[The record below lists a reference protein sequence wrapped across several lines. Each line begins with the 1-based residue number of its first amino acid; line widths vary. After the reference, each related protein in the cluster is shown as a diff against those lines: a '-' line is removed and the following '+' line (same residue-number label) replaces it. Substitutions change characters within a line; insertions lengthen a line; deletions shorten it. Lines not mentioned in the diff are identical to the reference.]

1 MDFKAGD
8 KVRITNLDNVLF
20 ADRYFNEGDESVV
33 KESMAG
39 MAFVKVT
46 KNADAP
52 EISNKDG
59 FDSGCLVFIGEELE
73 SLTKIEEEVKLTKLL
88 AVAKRDSEGH
98 EIHEQQEFKQGDVFE
113 ILTEPKDLLSMIV
126 FGQLA
131 QEGELDKATIVDF
144 GEGFMVFFEEENE
157 KAYGF
162 GDFFEQIEG

>member
-8 KVRITNLDNVLF
+8 KVRITNLGNVLF
-20 ADRYFNEGDESVV
+20 AERYFNEGDESVV
-33 KESMAG
+33 KESREG
-39 MAFVKVT
+39 MVFVEAT

-52 EISNKDG
+52 AITSNG
-59 FDSGCLVFIGEELE
+59 FDNGCLVFIGEELE
-73 SLTKIEEEVKLTKLL
+73 SLTKIEGEIKLIKPL

-98 EIHEQQEFKQGDVFE
+98 AIHEQQEFKQGDVFE

-131 QEGELDKATIVDF
+131 QEGELGKATIVDF

>member
-8 KVRITNLDNVLF
+8 KVRVTNLDNVLF
-20 ADRYFNEGDESVV
+20 AERYFNEGDESVV
-33 KESMAG
+33 KESREG
-39 MAFVKVT
+39 MVFVEAT

-52 EISNKDG
+52 AITSNG
-59 FDSGCLVFIGEELE
+59 FDNGCLVFIGEELE
-73 SLTKIEEEVKLTKLL
+73 SLTKIEGEIKLIKPL

-98 EIHEQQEFKQGDVFE
+98 AIHEQQEFKQGDVFE